1 MMELKL
7 QELRLE
13 LIIAMGT
20 VSLQQLVEEGQMGL
34 FVLQR
39 LPIPFTWQD

>member
-7 QELRLE
+7 QEPRLE
-13 LIIAMGT
+13 LVAMS
-20 VSLQQLVEEGQMGL
+20 SLQQLVVEDQMGL

-39 LPIPFTWQD
+39 LPIPLT